1 MISPSRPFFGRS
13 TPSPTTPTY
22 PETTETTRAYSLET
36 VKHWKERDVADWL
49 ESLNYGQFTQ
59 KFIENNINGEVLL
72 ELDNPTLKE
81 MDIKTVGERVRI
93 LTAVRHL
100 RQGCYNE
107 MAYFAR
113 MAKEQSANESRGQ
126 QGAFSTPYHPNISL
140 MTLDSISRYEST
152 APGPP
157 ASASIIERPANKL
170 LDYKPS
176 VQRSN
181 SFSRLLGRSDSKRS
195 QKINGQELPTSPKHP
210 NAKRSSQEGNIMSM
224 EKVKQT
230 CVRVFGEDG
239 QTRIVNVHNASDV
252 RSIMSKVLHK
262 FGVEEANISKYC
274 IFVGSS
280 DTGAARALSDEELE
294 EICRSQ
300 DRPEKERLILR
311 KRHQYPTHE
320 EFKRKGTITQKRN
333 QIQKMYEETAVPWA
347 PSMGPSGTPSPIGAY
362 ASLQPLHHGLP
373 DRQQTV
379 DIITSIGNGMAKPTP
394 PVSGKASSDPSTTTS
409 YFPPGERS
417 NDSTA
422 ATQQSSNWDPKAP
435 TTPQSG
441 GTSVSSRFSV
451 ASFNSSHAGYRS
463 HTPKLRQFFGERPP
477 SEVISSNLPSF
488 FPNHKP
494 EILETAGFNAK
505 RMSMRRASHSSGMS
519 LSRRRDSVMPELAS
533 VFGLELDKVFEQEE
547 LEALQAQE
555 EEEDDENFEEE
566 DAFNPPAELKLPTS
580 FPQKT
585 SLQNKRYSTL
595 LTIKSDGDVES
606 HMPARKSSLI
616 NTDTTIADKAA
627 QYIKASLNT
636 PVSASLT
643 LVGTPTEAAPEVVEI
658 PSPEPSPTEPSPTEP
673 VIHVNAAPVE
683 WMKGSLIGRGTF
695 GDVYLGLSPISGELM
710 AVKQVELPVVNSATE
725 DRKRTM
731 ISALEQEIALLR
743 DLHHEN
749 IVQYLGFQCDDAHF
763 SIFLEYVP
771 GGSVAGLLA
780 SYGAFKEPLV
790 CSFVRQILKG
800 LNYLHGRDIIHRD
813 IKGAN
818 VLVDNKGGV
827 KISDFGISKKVE
839 DDMMLVSGA
848 SANRPSLQGSVF
860 WMAPEVVKQTQYTRK
875 ADIWSLGC
883 MVVEMFT
890 GDHPFP
896 EFSQMQAIFQIGSY
910 QAPNIPDHIGDD
922 AKDFLNRT
930 FDLDYRERPTADVL
944 LQHPFLASVG
954 TNL

>member
-22 PETTETTRAYSLET
+22 PEITESTKAYSLDT
-36 VKHWKERDVADWL
+36 VKQWKERDVAEWL

-59 KFIENNINGEVLL
+59 KFTENNITGEVLL
-72 ELDNPTLKE
+72 ELDNGTLKE

-100 RQGCYNE
+100 RQECYNE

-113 MAKEQSANESRGQ
+113 MAKEQTVNESRGQ
-126 QGAFSTPYHPNISL
+126 PQGAFSTPYHPNISL

-195 QKINGQELPTSPKHP
+195 QKVNGQELPTSPKHP

-230 CVRVFGEDG
+230 CVRVIGEDG
-239 QTRIVNVHNASDV
+239 QTRIVNVHNATDV

-262 FGVEEANISKYC
+262 FGIEEANISKYC

-294 EICRSQ
+294 EICRSP

-333 QIQKMYEETAVPWA
+333 QIQKMYEETLVPWA
-347 PSMGPSGTPSPIGAY
+347 PAMGASGTPSPIGAY

-379 DIITSIGNGMAKPTP
+379 DIITSIGNGIAKSSP
-394 PVSGKASSDPSTTTS
+394 SISNKSSSDPSTTS
-409 YFPPGERS
+409 YFPQAERS
-417 NDSTA
+417 IELATGHA
-422 ATQQSSNWDPKAP
+422 AQPPSIWDQKGP
-435 TTPQSG
+435 TSPQS
-441 GTSVSSRFSV
+441 GTSVSSRFSM
-451 ASFNSSHAGYRS
+451 ASFNSSHAAYRS

-505 RMSMRRASHSSGMS
+505 RMSMRRGSHSSGFS
-519 LSRRRDSVMPELAS
+519 NSQHRDSVMPELAS
-533 VFGLELDKVFEQEE
+533 VLGLELDKVFEQEE
-547 LEALQAQE
+547 LEAQQAQE
-555 EEEDDENFEEE
+555 AEEEEEE
-566 DAFNPPAELKLPTS
+566 NYAADEEDEFRPPTELKFSPS

-585 SLQNKRYSTL
+585 SLQNKRFSTL
-595 LTIKSDGDVES
+595 LTIKADGDLES
-606 HMPARKSSLI
+606 HMPARKSSLVG
-616 NTDTTIADKAA
+616 TDTTLADKVA
-627 QYIKASLNT
+627 QQSKMATNT
-636 PVSASLT
+636 PVSAST
-643 LVGTPTEAAPEVVEI
+643 TIVGSPIETPEITETPLSDNSI
-658 PSPEPSPTEPSPTEP
+658 SEPI
-673 VIHVNAAPVE
+673 IHVDTAPVE

-710 AVKQVELPVVNSATE
+710 AVKQVELPVLNSATE
-725 DRKRTM
+725 DRKRAM

-749 IVQYLGFQCDDAHF
+749 IVQYLGFQCDEAHF

-910 QAPNIPDHIGDD
+910 KAPNIPEHIGDD
-922 AKDFLNRT
+922 AKDFLSRT

-944 LQHPFLASVG
+944 LQHPFLANSG
-954 TNL
+954 NLV

>member
-1 MISPSRPFFGRS
+1 MISPSRQFFGRS

-22 PETTETTRAYSLET
+22 PENIEAPRGYSLDT
-36 VKHWKERDVADWL
+36 VKQWKERDVTDWL
-49 ESLNYGQFTQ
+49 ESLNYGQFIQ
-59 KFIENNINGEVLL
+59 KFTENNITGDILL
-72 ELDNPTLKE
+72 ELDNATLKE
-81 MDIKTVGERVRI
+81 MDVKTVGERVRL

-100 RQGCYNE
+100 RQECYSE
-107 MAYFAR
+107 LAYYNR
-113 MAKEQSANESRGQ
+113 MTKDQNDGRSMQ
-126 QGAFSTPYHPNISL
+126 HGAFSTPYHPNISL
-140 MTLDSISRYEST
+140 MTLDTINRYEST
-152 APGPP
+152 APAPP
-157 ASASIIERPANKL
+157 ASASIVERPANKL

-181 SFSRLLGRSDSKRS
+181 SFSRLLGRADSKRS
-195 QKINGQELPTSPKHP
+195 QKVNGVAQELPTSPKNP
-210 NAKRSSQEGNIMSM
+210 KRSSHEGNIMSM

-239 QTRIVNVHNASDV
+239 QTRIVNVHNATDV
-252 RSIMSKVLHK
+252 RSIMAKVLHK
-262 FGVEEANISKYC
+262 FGIDEASIPKYC

-333 QIQKMYEETAVPWA
+333 QIQRMYDDTSVPWT
-347 PSMGPSGTPSPIGAY
+347 PSMGSGSPMNTY
-362 ASLQPLHHGLP
+362 PVQTMHQGLP

-379 DIITSIGNGMAKPTP
+379 DIITSIGSGIAKSSSGSNRTP
-394 PVSGKASSDPSTTTS
+394 ANESSS
-409 YFPPGERS
+409 YFPADRNLASTETWDHKTPTSPRS
-417 NDSTA
+417 
-422 ATQQSSNWDPKAP
+422 
-435 TTPQSG
+435 
-441 GTSVSSRFSV
+441 GTSASSRFSM
-451 ASFNSSHAGYRS
+451 ASYSSSHAAYRS

-488 FPNHKP
+488 FPKHNP
-494 EILETAGFNAK
+494 EILETAGYNAK
-505 RMSMRRASHSSGMS
+505 RLSMRRGSNSSGS
-519 LSRRRDSVMPELAS
+519 TTRHRDSVMPELAS
-533 VFGLELDKVFEQEE
+533 VLGLELDKVFEQEE
-547 LEALQAQE
+547 LEAQQDEWDNDYE
-555 EEEDDENFEEE
+555 EEEEEE
-566 DAFNPPAELKLPTS
+566 FRPPAELKLPTS
-580 FPQKT
+580 PTQKT
-585 SLQNKRYSTL
+585 SLQNKRFSTL
-595 LTIKSDGDVES
+595 LTVKADGDAKS
-606 HMPARKSSLI
+606 QMPARKSSLI
-616 NTDTTIADKAA
+616 GTDTNLADKAA
-627 QYIKASLNT
+627 QPSKVADLISEDTNENE
-636 PVSASLT
+636 SNEST
-643 LVGTPTEAAPEVVEI
+643 LLDVAAVPDVTVE
-658 PSPEPSPTEPSPTEP
+658 EP
-673 VIHVNAAPVE
+673 VIVVNQAPVE

-695 GDVYLGLSPISGELM
+695 GDVYLGLSPISGEFM
-710 AVKQVELPVVNSATE
+710 AVKQVELPVMNSATE
-725 DRKRTM
+725 DRKKSM
-731 ISALEQEIALLR
+731 INALQQEISLLK

-749 IVQYLGFQCDDAHF
+749 IVQYLGSQCDDAYF

-818 VLVDNKGGV
+818 VLVDDKGGV

-839 DDMMLVSGA
+839 EGV

-910 QAPNIPDHIGDD
+910 QAPKIPEHIGED
-922 AKDFLNRT
+922 AQDFLKKT
-930 FDLDYRERPTADVL
+930 FDLDYRERPTAEVL
-944 LQHPFLASVG
+944 LDHPFIASSG
-954 TNL
+954 QKL

>member
-1 MISPSRPFFGRS
+1 MAKIFKLWSIHS
-13 TPSPTTPTY
+13 
-22 PETTETTRAYSLET
+22 
-36 VKHWKERDVADWL
+36 K
-49 ESLNYGQFTQ
+49 FT
-59 KFIENNINGEVLL
+59 ENNINGEVLL
-72 ELDNPTLKE
+72 ELDNTTLKE
-81 MDIKTVGERVRI
+81 MEIKTVGERVRI

-100 RQGCYNE
+100 RQECYNE

-113 MAKEQSANESRGQ
+113 MAKEQTVNENRGQ
-126 QGAFSTPYHPNISL
+126 PQGAYSTPYHPNISL

-239 QTRIVNVHNASDV
+239 QTRIVNVHNATDV
-252 RSIMSKVLHK
+252 RSIMAKVLHK
-262 FGVEEANISKYC
+262 FGIEEANISKYC

-333 QIQKMYEETAVPWA
+333 QIQKMYEETLVPWA
-347 PSMGPSGTPSPIGAY
+347 PAMGSSGTPSPIGAY

-379 DIITSIGNGMAKPTP
+379 DIITSIGNGISKGTP
-394 PVSGKASSDPSTTTS
+394 PVSGKPSSDPSSSS
-409 YFPPGERS
+409 YFPSSERS
-417 NDSTA
+417 NEPIAIPAS
-422 ATQQSSNWDPKAP
+422 QQSSNWDQKAP
-435 TTPQSG
+435 TTPNSG
-441 GTSVSSRFSV
+441 GTSVSSRFSM
-451 ASFNSSHAGYRS
+451 ASFNSSHAAYRS

-505 RMSMRRASHSSGMS
+505 RMSMRRASQSSGIS
-519 LSRRRDSVMPELAS
+519 TSRHRDSVLPELAS
-533 VFGLELDKVFEQEE
+533 VLGLELDEVFEQEE
-547 LEALQAQE
+547 LEALQAE
-555 EEEDDENFEEE
+555 EEATDYEAEEEDEFR
-566 DAFNPPAELKLPTS
+566 PPAELKIPNT
-580 FPQKT
+580 FPQKM

-616 NTDTTIADKAA
+616 NTDTTLADKATQQSKVMA
-627 QYIKASLNT
+627 TSP
-636 PVSASLT
+636 PVSAST
-643 LVGTPTEAAPEVVEI
+643 TVVGTPMETSEVVEI
-658 PSPEPSPTEPSPTEP
+658 PSPEPSPTEPSSTEP
-673 VIHVNAAPVE
+673 TIQVDTAAPME

-695 GDVYLGLSPISGELM
+695 GDVYLGLSPINGEFM

-731 ISALEQEIALLR
+731 ISALEREIALLK

-749 IVQYLGFQCDDAHF
+749 IVQYLGFQCDEAHF

-771 GGSVAGLLA
+771 GGSVSGLLA
-780 SYGAFKEPLV
+780 NIGAFKEPLV
-790 CSFVRQILKG
+790 RSFVRQILKG

-818 VLVDNKGGV
+818 VLVDQKGGV

-890 GDHPFP
+890 NDHPFP
-896 EFSQMQAIFQIGSY
+896 EFSQMQAMFQIGSY
-910 QAPNIPDHIGDD
+910 KAPNIPDHIDDD

-930 FDLDYRERPTADVL
+930 FDIDFRERPTADVL
-944 LQHPFLASVG
+944 LQHPFLAPAA
-954 TNL
+954 TL